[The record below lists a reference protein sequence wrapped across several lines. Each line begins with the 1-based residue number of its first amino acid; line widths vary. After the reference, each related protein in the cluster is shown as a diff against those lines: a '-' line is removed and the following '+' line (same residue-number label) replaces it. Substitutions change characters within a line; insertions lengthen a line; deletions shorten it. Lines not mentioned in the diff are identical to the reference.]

1 MITTNLSTAVLEAAF
16 DTPRVCTVYLLHF
29 DRPYKHA
36 AHYTGWTTN
45 LSARLWQHEIGRGAR
60 LTEVILLAGIGWQ
73 LARTWTA
80 DRTFER
86 RLKNRHGA
94 SKYCPICKESR
105 SRNPME
111 GGR

>member
-1 MITTNLSTAVLEAAF
+1 MTATTITTNLATAVLEAAQ
-16 DTPRVCTVYLLHF
+16 DPGRPGTVYLLHF

-45 LSARLWQHEIGRGAR
+45 LPDRLWQHEIGRGAR
-60 LTEVILLAGIGWQ
+60 LMEVVLLAGIGWQ
-73 LARTWTA
+73 LARTWDA
-80 DRTFER
+80 DRAFER

-94 SKYCPICKESR
+94 SKYCPICRDLRK
-105 SRNPME
+105 